1 MNEVLPTNYV
11 FNTQNILTPE
21 RTNLNFWNKL
31 HISTILYIVVV
42 VMAVLAVFC
51 FIVSEIYYNK
61 ATNSDH
67 KYIHKSQTSY
77 DSGWVL
83 VTLTTL
89 TFLLTLLVNT
99 LSGTY
104 DPVYNLNCDFKLRE
118 NSNLIVRQDKDQ
130 RPFKSTDSHAYP
142 YRLYVKNTA
151 NTNQLIYLG
160 QTNTQKEIFLDDN
173 SKTSELFASYCN
185 YIKKHYLAD
194 KFKQKLYF
202 TRDNSVTD
210 VNGIAQYVLKGN
222 SITLKIKPK
231 EHNKYQIYAV
241 KE

>member
-1 MNEVLPTNYV
+1 MNEILPTNYI
-11 FNTQNILTPE
+11 FNTQNVLTPE
-21 RTNLNFWNKL
+21 RTNLNIWNKL

-42 VMAVLAVFC
+42 VMAVLAVLC

-99 LSGTY
+99 LSGSY
-104 DPVYNLNCDFKLRE
+104 DPVYDLNCDFKLRE

-185 YIKKHYLAD
+185 YIQKHHLAN
-194 KFKQKLYF
+194 KFKKVLYF
-202 TRDNSVTD
+202 IKDPNVTD
-210 VNGIAQYVLKGN
+210 INGVPQYILKGDG
-222 SITLKIKPK
+222 ITLKMKF
-231 EHNKYQIYAV
+231 NKNAPYQIYEERV
-241 KE
+241 

>member
-1 MNEVLPTNYV
+1 MNEILPTTYI
-11 FNTQNILTPE
+11 FNAQNVLTPS
-21 RTNLNFWNKL
+21 RTNLNLWNKL
-31 HISTILYIVVV
+31 HISVFLYIVVI
-42 VMAVLAVFC
+42 VMAVLAVWC
-51 FIVSEIYYNK
+51 FIASKIYYDK
-61 ATNSDH
+61 AADSDD
-67 KYIHKSQTSY
+67 KYINKSQTSY

-83 VTLTTL
+83 ITLTTL
-89 TFLLTLLVNT
+89 TFLVTLLVNI

-104 DPVYNLNCDFKLRE
+104 NPAYDLNCDFKLRE
-118 NSNLIVRQDKDQ
+118 DSNLLVRQDKDQ

-185 YIKKHYLAD
+185 YIKKHHLAD

-202 TRDNSVTD
+202 IRDNSVTNA
-210 VNGIAQYVLKGN
+210 NGIAQYVLKGDG
-222 SITLKIKPK
+222 ITLKIKQNK
-231 EHNKYQIYAV
+231 HNKYQIYAV

>member
-21 RTNLNFWNKL
+21 RTNLNLWNKL

-42 VMAVLAVFC
+42 VMAVLAVLC
-51 FIVSEIYYNK
+51 FIVSEIYYDK

-77 DSGWVL
+77 DSGWGL

-89 TFLLTLLVNT
+89 TFLVTLLINT
-99 LSGTY
+99 LSGAYNPSY
-104 DPVYNLNCDFKLRE
+104 DLNCDFKLRE
-118 NSNLIVRQDKDQ
+118 DSNLIVRQDKDQ

-185 YIKKHYLAD
+185 YIKKHHLAD

-202 TRDNSVTD
+202 VRDNSVTD
-210 VNGIAQYVLKGN
+210 ANGISQYVLKGN
-222 SITLKIKPK
+222 GITLKIKPDK
-231 EHNKYQIYAV
+231 KQLYHIYTV